1 MDHTESSL
9 TKLDKED
16 LVRLLLD
23 YRGKSDSIVDDLKN
37 NFDDLKTKL
46 TKLEADLNI
55 SRNVNSKIS
64 DRVINV
70 ERKSFANEQH
80 SEKKMRPL

>member
-1 MDHTESSL
+1 M
-9 TKLDKED
+9 
-16 LVRLLLD
+16 
-23 YRGKSDSIVDDLKN
+23 DDLKN

-64 DRVINV
+64 DRVIIV

-80 SEKKMRPL
+80 S